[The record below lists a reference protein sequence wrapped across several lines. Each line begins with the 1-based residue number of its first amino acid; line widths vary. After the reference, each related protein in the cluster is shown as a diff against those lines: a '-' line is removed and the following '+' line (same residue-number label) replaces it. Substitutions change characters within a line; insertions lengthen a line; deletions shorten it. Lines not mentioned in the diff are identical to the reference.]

1 MSAYAPINFRVPQS
15 YANRASMSPAANSQ
29 TAYQYYSDRRYN
41 AFGSNH
47 PGGAN
52 FALADGS
59 TKFVPQTLPLLNLQ
73 RFCVRDD
80 GQVLVLD

>member
-1 MSAYAPINFRVPQS
+1 MVPPATDFNS
-15 YANRASMSPAANSQ
+15 YLFYN
-29 TAYQYYSDRRYN
+29 DRRMS

-52 FALADGS
+52 FALGDGS
-59 TKFVPQTLPLLNLQ
+59 TRFLRQTLPLADLQ

-80 GQVLVLD
+80 GQSINLD